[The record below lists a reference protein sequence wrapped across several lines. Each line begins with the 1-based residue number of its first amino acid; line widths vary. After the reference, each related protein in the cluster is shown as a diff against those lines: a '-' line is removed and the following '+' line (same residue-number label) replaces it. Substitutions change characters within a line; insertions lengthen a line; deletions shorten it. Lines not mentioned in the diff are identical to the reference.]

1 MKKLSWKIK
10 FAIVLIIATIL
21 IYSFNFYIFH
31 DSEEIFSYVMMHLG
45 FIPIDIL
52 IVALVIDDIMARK
65 EKEAIF
71 EKLDMLMSVFFSEI
85 GDDLL
90 SKFSSV
96 NDDKNVIYGYLK
108 NIQDW
113 EDDDFKNSMDA
124 IQSKGVKFKPSIEY
138 ENRGAYLTDIQTLLI
153 EKRYFL
159 ISLLENPNLLE
170 KDNFS
175 ALLLATFHLDEELER
190 RGDLNNLTEPDFNHL
205 IGDINRVYS
214 NLMYEYV
221 YYMRYLKRNY
231 PYMISIA
238 LRTNPFDI
246 DADIHVKN

>member
-1 MKKLSWKIK
+1 MKKLSWKMK
-10 FAIVLIIATIL
+10 FAIILIIATIV

-31 DSEEIFSYVMMHLG
+31 NSEEILSYIMMHLG

-52 IVALVIDDIMARK
+52 VVALVIDDIMARK
-65 EKEAIF
+65 EREAIL

-90 SKFSSV
+90 SKFSRV
-96 NDDKNVIYGYLK
+96 NNDKNTIYNYLK
-108 NIQDW
+108 DIRNWDD
-113 EDDDFKNSMDA
+113 EDFEKSMNS
-124 IQSKGVKFKPSIEY
+124 IQSNGVSFKPNIAFED
-138 ENRGAYLTDIQTLLI
+138 RGAFLTDIQTLLI

-159 ISLLENPNLLE
+159 INLLENPNLLE

-190 RGDLNNLTEPDFNHL
+190 RGELSNLTEPDFNHL

-221 YYMRYLKRNY
+221 YYMRYLKRTY
-231 PYMISIA
+231 PYIIDIA

-246 DADIHVKN
+246 DADIHVK